1 MSFGLSLGRVIFGLW
16 VSASPVFLAISI
28 IGRITS
34 LVTWTPLGM
43 LASGADCVI
52 SGILV
57 ALRVSTY
64 YVILK
69 R

>member
-1 MSFGLSLGRVIFGLW
+1 MSFGLSLGRLVFGLLVW
-16 VSASPVFLAISI
+16 ASRVFLAISI

-43 LASGADCVI
+43 LTSGADRVI